1 MSKQKRTSLT
11 LEDRVKVLREGEK
24 KSQRQLAV
32 MFGVSKSQI
41 QQVLKRKVETMNEYE
56 RNSNPKRKK
65 LRFGSEYED
74 IDELTFRWFE
84 RARGSG
90 TPISG
95 PMIQCQAME
104 FAKNLHKSEFKAS
117 NGWLARFKNRH
128 NIGSKI
134 LSGERASVDELTVDD
149 WIGRLPAIIENHD
162 EKNIY
167 NVDETAFFL
176 RALPEKTLAVR
187 GTDSAGGKK
196 SKERFTVVLCV
207 NLLDNASSHKSGDL
221 QLSHVKIQFFP
232 ANTTSFLQPLDQGV
246 IQNMKC
252 HYRSKMLRTV
262 LCKMESW
269 LAASEMAKSFTV
281 LDACLW
287 IKLSVS
293 AIKAATV
300 RNCFRKAGFDKQRE
314 EISDHESST
323 ENGDEQVL
331 QQHIASLG
339 LPQSADAA
347 NYIAFDESAP
357 TTEVLE
363 KGWENDLLDEF
374 VSERNQ
380 ESSDE
385 DCEEHEDEEEVAE
398 TNITSISEAR
408 AATESLK
415 LFAV

>member
-207 NLLDNASSHKSGDL
+207 NLLGDFETALFIGHSKKLRCFKKVPLHRLPVTWKSNKKALMTGEFSAFGSNVSIKQCLLRIDMFFSS
-221 QLSHVKIQFFP
+221 
-232 ANTTSFLQPLDQGV
+232 
-246 IQNMKC
+246 
-252 HYRSKMLRTV
+252 
-262 LCKMESW
+262 
-269 LAASEMAKSFTV
+269 
-281 LDACLW
+281 
-287 IKLSVS
+287 
-293 AIKAATV
+293 
-300 RNCFRKAGFDKQRE
+300 
-314 EISDHESST
+314 
-323 ENGDEQVL
+323 
-331 QQHIASLG
+331 
-339 LPQSADAA
+339 
-347 NYIAFDESAP
+347 
-357 TTEVLE
+357 
-363 KGWENDLLDEF
+363 
-374 VSERNQ
+374 
-380 ESSDE
+380 
-385 DCEEHEDEEEVAE
+385 
-398 TNITSISEAR
+398 
-408 AATESLK
+408 
-415 LFAV
+415 